1 MNEDTKQMRNEVKA
15 ARRQNKLLAANLL
28 KQQQN
33 KEELEEVSTMMDIE
47 RSKMIKESA
56 IMPAPELSP
65 FLPLAT

>member
-1 MNEDTKQMRNEVKA
+1 
-15 ARRQNKLLAANLL
+15 LLAANLL